1 MSLVCSLGA
10 IDHGLADQ
18 LDITWGD
25 PDAWT
30 AEGLHWT
37 HLPQVR
43 AAINRKVSG
52 AAEVSPLRW
61 FFRRWPPSSRCPE
74 PGAGAGMRQRH
85 AGREIA
91 QAGWA
96 REIVAIDLSAKV
108 LAVAQAQ
115 AQAEGLEGIR
125 YFQADMN
132 RLPVGSRR
140 LPRQF

>member
-1 MSLVCSLGA
+1 MLDWASLNFCDLSHVSRPLGA

-61 FFRRWPPSSRCPE
+61 FFRRWPPSSCRP
-74 PGAGAGMRQRH
+74 
-85 AGREIA
+85 
-91 QAGWA
+91 
-96 REIVAIDLSAKV
+96 
-108 LAVAQAQ
+108 
-115 AQAEGLEGIR
+115 
-125 YFQADMN
+125 
-132 RLPVGSRR
+132 
-140 LPRQF
+140 

>member
-1 MSLVCSLGA
+1 MSLVCPLGT

-61 FFRRWPPSSRCPE
+61 FFQAVAAEQPLPLNRVLVR
-74 PGAGAGMRQRH
+74 MRQRH
-85 AGREIA
+85 AG
-91 QAGWA
+91 AGNRPGWLGA
-96 REIVAIDLSAKV
+96 RDR
-108 LAVAQAQ
+108 
-115 AQAEGLEGIR
+115 G
-125 YFQADMN
+125 D
-132 RLPVGSRR
+132 
-140 LPRQF
+140 